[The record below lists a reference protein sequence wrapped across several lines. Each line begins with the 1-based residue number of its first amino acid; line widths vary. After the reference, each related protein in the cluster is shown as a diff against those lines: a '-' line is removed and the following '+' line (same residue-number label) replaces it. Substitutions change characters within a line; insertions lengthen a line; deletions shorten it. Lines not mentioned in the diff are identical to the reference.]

1 MKHSIVKIILITVMS
16 LSAIGYGAYVL
27 SRDQMEK
34 QKNDTDSTIN
44 LRKDTPVGEINYDE
58 PTKDQRSPAT
68 DPMPDE
74 DTPQVA
80 STEKPIP
87 VVITYAGGTPLQVRV
102 ISDELLANG
111 SCVLSLQQNGV
122 SKYEQTVEVFPTART
137 TTCKGFSVDTASLP
151 KGNYSATVRIISG
164 DRAGQAS
171 TEVTL

>member
-1 MKHSIVKIILITVMS
+1 MKHNIVKIILITVVS

-27 SRDQMEK
+27 SRDQVEERG
-34 QKNDTDSTIN
+34 NDTNSLTGSRQN
-44 LRKDTPVGEINYDE
+44 TPVGEINYDE

-74 DTPQVA
+74 GTPQVV

-87 VVITYAGGTPLQVRV
+87 VVITYAGGAPLQVRV

-111 SCVLSLQQNGV
+111 SCTLSLQQNGV

-137 TTCKGFSVDTASLP
+137 TTCKGFTVDSTSLP
-151 KGNYSATVRIISG
+151 KGGYTATVRMISG
-164 DRAGQAS
+164 DRTGQAS